1 MQGFGWKARIGQLYP
16 SGGLCDHEPQLMAP
30 AGVQFLTTRLTFR
43 KSGLEEDRAL
53 VEGMES
59 HARLLADARVD
70 LIAFNCTAASMLVGP
85 DEINR
90 RIRAATGI
98 RSVTTIEAVMAALES
113 AQLHRFALMTPYLPE
128 VVAAET
134 EFFSAH
140 GYSVVTHAGIP
151 CEDPFAQG
159 TIPPD
164 RWRELARMLRESDCD
179 GLLISCAGI
188 QLAPV
193 LGRIEQE
200 FGRPVIASN
209 QALVWRCLGL
219 LGLPDR
225 QAGYGALLEGAFDRP
240 PAPGMGAD
248 VTFPP

>member
-1 MQGFGWKARIGQLYP
+1 MVSGFGSKARIGQLYP

-30 AGVQFLTTRLTFR
+30 AGVQFLTTRLGFR
-43 KSGLEEDRAL
+43 KSRLEDDMAL
-53 VEGMES
+53 VDGMES

-90 RIRAATGI
+90 RIGAATGI
-98 RSVTTIEAVMAALES
+98 RSVTTIEAVAAALE
-113 AQLHRFALMTPYLPE
+113 AAKLRRFALMTPYLPE
-128 VVAAET
+128 VIAAET
-134 EFFSAH
+134 AYFGAH
-140 GYSVVTHAGIP
+140 GYSVAAHAGIP
-151 CEDPFAQG
+151 CEDPVAQG
-159 TIPPD
+159 TIPPE
-164 RWRELARMLRESDCD
+164 RWRELARTLHDADCE

-188 QLAPV
+188 QIAPV
-193 LGRIEQE
+193 LGRIERE

-225 QAGYGALLEGAFDRP
+225 PAGFGALLEGAFDR
-240 PAPGMGAD
+240 APGSG
-248 VTFPP
+248 